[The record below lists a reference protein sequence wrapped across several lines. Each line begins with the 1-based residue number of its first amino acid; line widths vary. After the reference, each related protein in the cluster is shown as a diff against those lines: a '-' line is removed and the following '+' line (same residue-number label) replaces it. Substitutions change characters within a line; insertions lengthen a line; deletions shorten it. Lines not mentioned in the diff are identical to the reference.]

1 MRSDRLNPYAFLF
14 CAVSTACPVTLRS
27 VSSNKKVGRFTN
39 SEKVRGGGGV
49 GWGGAHK
56 VLWELEVTVWA

>member
-1 MRSDRLNPYAFLF
+1 MRSDRSNPHAVLF
-14 CAVSTACPVTLRS
+14 CAVSTTCPVTLRS

-39 SEKVRGGGGV
+39 SEKVRCGV
-49 GWGGAHK
+49 RWGGAHQ